1 MTKDTKQH
9 IFDAAKELFA
19 KQGYDGVSMR
29 KLAKQAN
36 ISLSAIYHY
45 YSDKDIMLQEIFD
58 ATNTQL
64 GKDRAMLKMR
74 QTMSEALQDRLEFQF
89 EHMGEI
95 AFVLKYYLHN
105 RDQFRQNETGFV
117 PEKTSLHIE
126 EVLLLGRELGEL
138 REDIDIRREAKVI
151 THAINGF
158 VLEIYPAILSPK
170 DTAKIIQDL
179 HRFIMRSIAKEGL
192 GVPMS

>member
-179 HRFIMRSIAKEGL
+179 HRFIMRSIAKEGQ

>member
-1 MTKDTKQH
+1 MTKDTKQD

-19 KQGYDGVSMR
+19 KRGYDGVSMR

-36 ISLSAIYHY
+36 ISLSATYHY
-45 YSDKDIMLQEIFD
+45 YSDKDVMLQEIFD

-64 GKDRAMLKMR
+64 GKDRAKLKVR

-89 EHMGEI
+89 AHMGEI

-105 RDQFRQNETGFV
+105 RDQFEQNESGFV

-170 DTAKIIQDL
+170 DTVKIIQDL
-179 HRFIMRSIAKEGL
+179 HSFIMRSISKESQ